1 MDLEATIVERL
12 QKLRQWQSEQQKQLL
27 KQQQIQRE
35 MLTQKQDS
43 IYKALELSI
52 QELDLN
58 EDVLSTNNS
67 NIDTDNK
74 NIENQI
80 LQQESPIEELT
91 ENLVITDSHLKEHL
105 KDKIMSNTKND
116 IKLIITSPE
125 QEIQSGQVIIDGIA
139 PLPSDKSVIT
149 HVCIDDLPIPSPKKD
164 FHTLLEEKLKDC
176 DNVLCEKV
184 NTNPGK
190 KVKKPFLKKGEGLS
204 RFRLNLPTMKPR
216 SRSVSVS
223 NSMQSNSKPSKNES
237 KSNNIAQSSRT
248 TLSKNTH
255 CTNSARKHLSLK
267 NIPLPKQKLRCKSES
282 NTSDIPLEKYIN
294 EVKNKIELNT
304 SDFQCGAQEESEEVR
319 IFELLEEKAENSSF
333 CSTSSAVI
341 AFLQQSTPF
350 KIKKGK
356 YKMDNDTVNGG
367 QEISPLIKNCI
378 EQSVLK
384 SNQAYKYRMFNKNT
398 DSYCDL
404 IPFIN
409 KKIIQ
414 NNMQNTSEN
423 NKTGTVHDT
432 ENNNDSDVSLHVR
445 FSEYNEYKTIELT
458 DTSSIST
465 ESLVTGDFSDDKV
478 WSDSS
483 TLETSNIE
491 NLSEIL
497 EAPIITK
504 STIQDNNYKSKSE
517 HYNIQEKVNCE
528 TNFHQSIFHKDES
541 EFSNQSSDDEQSTLH
556 NCSQNN
562 SVLEEIDTSN
572 DTEQS
577 KRCMD
582 QRDNRKKI
590 DKYVDNYN
598 GKEVI
603 EVKGTKENLQET
615 NETIFSSELLRSR
628 LLELEQEINIF
639 RKENAALSLQR
650 KKLQEDHRNI
660 HKEYTEKEKNFEENR
675 IQIENRLQDERKKLA
690 REKAALESRLRDS
703 QEKAQQSKLERQE
716 IQYLKEEI
724 EKLREEIHVKESRWN
739 AAQSR
744 QKCQMRILK
753 MENSKLKQEVERL
766 QNLKKGNNKNKGRPG
781 TFSNTR
787 AIHQINKQL
796 NMQLQESKK
805 ISDTSSD
812 NSAGKSVESIN
823 KTENMI
829 GAKNIEDNEY
839 NSNNSKDVMNKKLQ
853 KDQTTMINIAK
864 KRSLYE
870 NLIKEATSDMTDF
883 HEQSR
888 TSENLSQL
896 KSDLNIKFKKLD
908 TITNDEENNYEQ
920 FYKESNSAFNHS
932 NSNDKIQSQ
941 VQNDYIHIISPTK
954 ACTENYN
961 EEPKSG
967 SSNESFNNAH
977 AENTMLCSQDNA
989 NKQHIKQ
996 IERADGSIEYQFPN
1010 GNVKKVF
1017 PDQGLTRLIYYNGDI
1032 RETNKDGKIK
1042 YFYASTR
1049 TWHTTMPDGLEILE
1063 FSDGQVERRS
1073 HSGAVEVLFPDGSV
1087 RMLEVDGT
1095 ERWTLPD
1102 GTLIRILTNGEKVL
1116 TLPNGQQEIHTKT
1129 HKRREYPDGTTK
1141 FIYPDGTQE
1150 TRYSNGRI
1158 RLKDKDGNLLMDSY
1172 Q

>member
-12 QKLRQWQSEQQKQLL
+12 QKLREWQSEQQKQLL

-43 IYKALELSI
+43 MYKALELSI

-80 LQQESPIEELT
+80 LQQESPTEDLI

-105 KDKIMSNTKND
+105 KDKIMSNTQND
-116 IKLIITSPE
+116 IKLIISSPKD
-125 QEIQSGQVIIDGIA
+125 EIQSGQVIIDGIA
-139 PLPSDKSVIT
+139 PLPPDKTVTT
-149 HVCIDDLPIPSPKKD
+149 HICIDDLPVPSPKKD

-176 DNVLCEKV
+176 DNVPSEKV

-190 KVKKPFLKKGEGLS
+190 KVKKPFLRKGEGLS
-204 RFRLNLPTMKPR
+204 RFRLNQRLHLPTMKPR
-216 SRSVSVS
+216 SRSVSLS
-223 NSMQSNSKPSKNES
+223 SSMQSNSKPSKNES
-237 KSNNIAQSSRT
+237 KNNNIAQSSRT
-248 TLSKNTH
+248 ALSKNTY
-255 CTNSARKHLSLK
+255 CTNSAQKHLSLK

-294 EVKNKIELNT
+294 EIKNKIELNT
-304 SDFQCGAQEESEEVR
+304 SDFQCGAQKESEEVR

-350 KIKKGK
+350 KIKK
-356 YKMDNDTVNGG
+356 VNGG
-367 QEISPLIKNCI
+367 QETSPLIKNSI

-404 IPFIN
+404 IPYIN
-409 KKIIQ
+409 RKVIQ
-414 NNMQNTSEN
+414 NNMQNTNEN
-423 NKTGTVHDT
+423 SKTGTVHDI

-465 ESLVTGDFSDDKV
+465 ESLVTRDFSDDKV

-483 TLETSNIE
+483 TLETST
-491 NLSEIL
+491 

-504 STIQDNNYKSKSE
+504 NKIQDNNYKSKSE

-572 DTEQS
+572 DIEQS
-577 KRCMD
+577 IRCMD
-582 QRDNRKKI
+582 QRDSRNI
-590 DKYVDNYN
+590 DKYIDNYN
-598 GKEVI
+598 AKEVI
-603 EVKGTKENLQET
+603 EVEKIKENLQET

-650 KKLQEDHRNI
+650 TKLQEDHRNL
-660 HKEYTEKEKNFEENR
+660 HKEYTEKEKNFEESR
-675 IQIENRLQDERKKLA
+675 KQIENRLQDERKKLA

-724 EKLREEIHVKESRWN
+724 EKLREEIYVKESRWN

-766 QNLKKGNNKNKGRPG
+766 QNLKKNNNKNKGKPG
-781 TFSNTR
+781 TFSNTK

-805 ISDTSSD
+805 ISDSSTD
-812 NSAGKSVESIN
+812 NNAKKSVESIS

-829 GAKNIEDNEY
+829 NAKNVEDNEY

-870 NLIKEATSDMTDF
+870 NLIKEATLDMSDI
-883 HEQSR
+883 HEQSS
-888 TSENLSQL
+888 TSESLSQL
-896 KSDLNIKFKKLD
+896 KSDLGIRFKKVG
-908 TITNDEENNYEQ
+908 TITNNEENNYEQ
-920 FYKESNSAFNHS
+920 FCKESDSAFNHS
-932 NSNDKIQSQ
+932 ISNDKIQSQ
-941 VQNDYIHIISPTK
+941 IQNDYMHIMSPTK

-967 SSNESFNNAH
+967 SSNDSFNNAH
-977 AENTMLCSQDNA
+977 AENTMLSSQDNA

-996 IERADGSIEYQFPN
+996 IQRADGSIEYHFPN

-1063 FSDGQVERRS
+1063 FSE
-1073 HSGAVEVLFPDGSV
+1073 
-1087 RMLEVDGT
+1087 
-1095 ERWTLPD
+1095 
-1102 GTLIRILTNGEKVL
+1102 
-1116 TLPNGQQEIHTKT
+1116 
-1129 HKRREYPDGTTK
+1129 
-1141 FIYPDGTQE
+1141 
-1150 TRYSNGRI
+1150 
-1158 RLKDKDGNLLMDSY
+1158 
-1172 Q
+1172 